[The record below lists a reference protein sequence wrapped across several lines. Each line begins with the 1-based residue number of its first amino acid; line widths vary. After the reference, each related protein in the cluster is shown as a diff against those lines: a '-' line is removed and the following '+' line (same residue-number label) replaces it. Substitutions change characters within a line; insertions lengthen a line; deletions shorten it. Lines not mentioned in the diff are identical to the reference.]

1 MYCLYVEHSN
11 NFIVLYLSLSLLH
24 NRGIHNVYNIL
35 AHVPAI
41 DFQKESVFDMWSTVG
56 E

>member
-1 MYCLYVEHSN
+1 MLMHSN
-11 NFIVLYLSLSLLH
+11 NFIVLYLMLFSLLP
-24 NRGIHNVYNIL
+24 NRGVHNVYNIL

-41 DFQKESVFDMWSTVG
+41 DFQEESTFDMWSAIG